1 MTQFVPAKRERERE
15 GERGRT
21 VIMFTTDSY
30 VDTKIVFALHGSDIG
45 MACKET
51 LSLKNS
57 VSIHLSC
64 RI

>member
-1 MTQFVPAKRERERE
+1 MTLFVPPKREREKRKT
-15 GERGRT
+15 GRT
-21 VIMFTTDSY
+21 IIMFTTDSY
-30 VDTKIVFALHGSDIG
+30 VDAKIMFALHGMDMG
-45 MACKET
+45 MACKGT